1 MNSTVSLVLNSY
13 ATLTVIGQILV
24 VLLVLLLIVSRFSKN
39 KSIKSLSKIISGNSI
54 VFVLIV
60 VALATLGSL
69 FFSEIAGFTPCKLC
83 WFQRICM
90 YPLTV
95 ISLVA
100 VLTND
105 TKVKKYIL
113 PLAIIG
119 LGVAIYHI
127 LLQIYPNTLQC
138 GDELVSCAKTGTR
151 YYGYITIPVM
161 SATAFLLSIITLLIG
176 DRS

>member
-13 ATLTVIGQILV
+13 ATLTLIGQILI
-24 VLLVLLLIVSRFSKN
+24 VLLVILLIASRFSKN
-39 KSIKSLSKIISGNSI
+39 KSIKSLSKVISTNSI
-54 VFVLIV
+54 VFVLIF

-90 YPLTV
+90 YPLTI

-100 VLTND
+100 VVTND
-105 TKVKKYIL
+105 SKVKKYIL
-113 PLAIIG
+113 PLAVIG
-119 LGVAIYHI
+119 LVVAVYHI
-127 LLQIYPNTLQC
+127 LLQMYPNTLQC
-138 GDELVSCAKTGTR
+138 GDELVSCAKTGTK

-161 SATAFLLSIITLLIG
+161 SATAFLLSILTLLFKK
-176 DRS
+176 D